1 MKGATPL
8 SFLDE
13 CVLSASKF
21 HLCLCSLHILLVS
34 AGGLTSSSELVVAC
48 LRPTHR
54 SRFDKKKGILAALL
68 LPLVAALLLPNVP
81 YHRQITE
88 FSCGDATV
96 EMLLHWSG
104 MDVDQR
110 AIIDV
115 MRTSNY
121 EGTLRWV
128 RGAG

>member
-1 MKGATPL
+1 M
-8 SFLDE
+8 F
-13 CVLSASKF
+13 
-21 HLCLCSLHILLVS
+21 
-34 AGGLTSSSELVVAC
+34 
-48 LRPTHR
+48 
-54 SRFDKKKGILAALL
+54 LAALFASFL
-68 LPLVAALLLPNVP
+68 ALSLAGAVKNVP

-110 AIIDV
+110 AIMDV
-115 MRTSNY
+115 MRTSPN

-128 RGAG
+128 GYASNVLYILDYFGEQRAGDGC